1 VDWILLVAVSL
12 ISITLIVGIVFWL
25 VFRPRELLR
34 TVQMLTKQVHELS
47 DELRKVEKRERLER
61 RKLEAEAAANR
72 GEIRQLETRIY
83 DAVRLI
89 SRLLEGISSLSAQIE
104 DAGDVPNFEVPTD
117 AKLLL
122 AQKPEARGQSPEQK
136 LAHLFGSKFLD
147 DELRTVALDLD
158 ASLDYEN
165 LPGSIKEARAQSLV
179 RWAAHRNRLDD
190 LAKIGKK
197 YRPLDD
203 WSI

>member
-1 VDWILLVAVSL
+1 MDWVPIVAVATIAIML
-12 ISITLIVGIVFWL
+12 ATGIVFWL
-25 VFRPRELLR
+25 MFRPRELLR
-34 TVQMLTKQVHELS
+34 TVQMLTKQVRELS
-47 DELRKVEKRERLER
+47 DELREVEDREKAAR

-89 SRLLEGISSLSAQIE
+89 SRLLEGISTLTAQVE
-104 DAGDVPNFEVPTD
+104 EGGGVPNFEVPTD

-122 AQKPEARGQSPEQK
+122 DLKPPSK
-136 LAHLFGSKFLD
+136 LPSAEKKLSHLFGSKFSE

-158 ASLDYEN
+158 VGLDYEN
-165 LPGSIKEARAQSLV
+165 LPGSMKEAKAQSLV
-179 RWAAHRNRLDD
+179 RWAAHRKLLDE
-190 LAKIGKK
+190 LAKIGKEH
-197 YRPLDD
+197 RPSED